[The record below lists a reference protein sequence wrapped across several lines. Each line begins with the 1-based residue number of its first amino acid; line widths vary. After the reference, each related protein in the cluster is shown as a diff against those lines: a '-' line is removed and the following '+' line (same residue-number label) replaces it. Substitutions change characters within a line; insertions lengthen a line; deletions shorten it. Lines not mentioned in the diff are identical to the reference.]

1 MRQILSFIVLFCTA
15 CSTAMAEP
23 LFWQAKKG
31 QLEFIIFGSVHA
43 GDKSMYPLPE
53 PINDALKRSDGLI
66 LEADL
71 KQSGGLK
78 YPSTTITTADVL
90 DDSQEAQ
97 FKQIAKSLNLPHQQL
112 LLSPPWASAL
122 TVQMKQF
129 EQLGYLPQ
137 FGVDAH
143 IAALAEKLDKP
154 LITLESLQ
162 FQIDLIAQGKE
173 GGKDLLLS
181 SIEEFDET
189 GKATRCLIDSWKAGD
204 KKNLEHIAELA
215 AMSPELTAA
224 FLTDRNHDWADKLSS
239 SNWKLKQEA
248 TYLVVVG
255 AMHLIGEQSLID
267 LLKTRGF
274 DIVQLSKSEQ
284 AQCNVE

>member
-90 DDSQEAQ
+90 DGNQEAQ

-122 TVQMKQF
+122 AVQMKQF

-137 FGVDAH
+137 FGIDVH

-162 FQIDLIAQGKE
+162 FQIDLISQGKE

-189 GKATRCLIDSWKAGD
+189 GKATHCLIDSWKAGD

-215 AMSPELTAA
+215 AMSPELNAA
-224 FLTDRNHDWADKLSS
+224 FLTDRNHDWANKLSNK
-239 SNWKLKQEA
+239 NWKLEQDA

-255 AMHLIGEQSLID
+255 AMHLIGDQNLIE
-267 LLKTRGF
+267 LLEKRGF
-274 DIVQLSKSEQ
+274 EVVQLSKSKQ
-284 AQCNVE
+284 AQCDVE

>member
-31 QLEFIIFGSVHA
+31 NLELVIFGSVHA
-43 GDKSMYPLPE
+43 GDQSMYPLPQ
-53 PINDALKRSDGLI
+53 PIHDALERSQGLI

-71 KQSGGLK
+71 KQTGSLK
-78 YPSTTITTADVL
+78 YPATKVTTQDVL
-90 DDSQEAQ
+90 NSRQESQLE
-97 FKQIAKSLNLPHQQL
+97 QISKSLNLPYKQM
-112 LLSPPWASAL
+112 LLSPPWATAL

-137 FGVDAH
+137 FGIDAH
-143 IAALAEKLDKP
+143 IAGLADKLNKP
-154 LITLESLQ
+154 LFTLETLQ
-162 FQIDLIAQGKE
+162 FQIDLISQGKE

-181 SIEEFDET
+181 SIEEYDET
-189 GKATRCLIDSWKAGD
+189 GDATHCLIESWKAGD
-204 KKNLEHIAELA
+204 KQNLEHIAELA

-224 FLTDRNHDWADKLSS
+224 FLTDRNHDWAKKLSS
-239 SNWKLKQEA
+239 NSWKLEQEA

-255 AMHLIGEQSLID
+255 AMHLIGEQNLID
-267 LLKTRGF
+267 LLNRRGF
-274 DIVQLSKSEQ
+274 DIVQLSKSQ
-284 AQCNVE
+284 DAQCEME

>member
-1 MRQILSFIVLFCTA
+1 MRQILSFIVLFCTTL
-15 CSTAMAEP
+15 STAIAEP
-23 LFWQAKKG
+23 LLWQAKKG
-31 QLEFIIFGSVHA
+31 QLEFTIFGSVHA
-43 GDKSMYPLPE
+43 GDKSMYPLPKPVNE
-53 PINDALKRSDGLI
+53 ALKRSDGLI

-71 KQSGGLK
+71 KQTGGLK
-78 YPSTTITTADVL
+78 YPSTTITTAEVL
-90 DDSQEAQ
+90 NDNQEAQ
-97 FKQIAKSLNLPHQQL
+97 FKQITKSLNLPHQQM
-112 LLSPPWASAL
+112 LLSPPWATAL

-137 FGVDAH
+137 FGIDAH
-143 IAALAEKLDKP
+143 IAALAEEFDKP

-162 FQIDLIAQGKE
+162 FQIDLISQGKE

-181 SIEEFDET
+181 SIEEFDES

-224 FLTDRNHDWADKLSS
+224 FLTDRNHDWAKKLSS
-239 SNWKLKQEA
+239 NSWKLEQEA

-255 AMHLIGEQSLID
+255 AMHLIGEQNLIE
-267 LLKTRGF
+267 LLEKRGF
-274 DIVQLSKSEQ
+274 KVIQLSNSQQ
-284 AQCNVE
+284 AQCEVE

>member
-1 MRQILSFIVLFCTA
+1 
-15 CSTAMAEP
+15 MAEP

-43 GDKSMYPLPE
+43 GDQSMYPLPE

-71 KQSGGLK
+71 KQSGDLK
-78 YPSTTITTADVL
+78 YPSTTVTTAEVL
-90 DDSQEAQ
+90 DDNQQAQ
-97 FKQIAKSLNLPHQQL
+97 LKQITKSLNLPYQQV
-112 LLSPPWASAL
+112 LLSPPWATAL

-129 EQLGYLPQ
+129 EQLGYLPK
-137 FGVDAH
+137 FGVDTH
-143 IAALAEKLDKP
+143 IAALSEQFNKP

-181 SIEEFDET
+181 SIQEFDET
-189 GKATRCLIDSWKAGD
+189 GEATRCLIDSWKAGD
-204 KKNLEHIAELA
+204 KKNLEQITELA

-224 FLTDRNHDWADKLSS
+224 FLTDRNHDWAQKLSS
-239 SNWKLKQEA
+239 TNWKIEEEG

-255 AMHLIGEQSLID
+255 AMHLIGEQNLVD
-267 LLKTRGF
+267 LLAERGF
-274 DIVQLSKSEQ
+274 EVTQLSNSQ
-284 AQCNVE
+284 HAQCDIE

>member
-15 CSTAMAEP
+15 CSTAIAEP

-43 GDKSMYPLPE
+43 GDESMYPLPN
-53 PINDALKRSDGLI
+53 PINNALKRSNGLI

-71 KQSGGLK
+71 KQTGGLK

-90 DDSQEAQ
+90 DDTQQAQ
-97 FKQIAKSLNLPHQQL
+97 FKQITQSLNLPHQQM
-112 LLSPPWASAL
+112 LLSPPWATAL
-122 TVQMKQF
+122 TIQMKQF

-143 IAALAEKLDKP
+143 VAALAQQLNKP

-162 FQIDLIAQGKE
+162 FQIDLIAQGGE
-173 GGKDLLLS
+173 GGKELLLS

-189 GKATRCLIDSWKAGD
+189 GEATRCLIDSWKAGD
-204 KKNLEHIAELA
+204 KKNLERLAELA

-239 SNWKLKQEA
+239 NNWKLKQEA

-267 LLKTRGF
+267 LLKARGF
-274 DIVQLSKSEQ
+274 EVVQLSKSEQ
-284 AQCNVE
+284 TQCEVK

>member
-1 MRQILSFIVLFCTA
+1 
-15 CSTAMAEP
+15 MAEP

-43 GDKSMYPLPE
+43 GDSSMYPLPE

-90 DDSQEAQ
+90 DGNQESQ

-137 FGVDAH
+137 FGIDVH

-162 FQIDLIAQGKE
+162 FQIDLISQGKE

-189 GKATRCLIDSWKAGD
+189 GKATHCLIDSWKAGD

-215 AMSPELTAA
+215 AMSPELNAA
-224 FLTDRNHDWADKLSS
+224 FLTDRNHDWANKLSNK
-239 SNWKLKQEA
+239 NWKLEQDA

-255 AMHLIGEQSLID
+255 AMHLIGDQNLIE
-267 LLKTRGF
+267 LLEKRGF
-274 DIVQLSKSEQ
+274 EVVQLSKSKQ
-284 AQCNVE
+284 AQCDVE